1 MGVFT
6 TKSAPTV
13 SLSEVHGS
21 VAVPTAASNVKFC
34 KRLFAF
40 GGPAYLVSVGYMD
53 PGNWATDLQAGASF
67 GYALIWVLV
76 MSNMMALLLQTLS
89 ARLGIVA
96 GRDLAQ
102 ACRDFYP
109 KPVAL
114 ALWVLCEIAIIA
126 CDLAEVLGTA
136 LGIYLLFG
144 IPLGWGVLITALDV
158 FVLLTLQRF
167 GMKKLEMFIISL
179 VVLVGGCFL
188 VEMFLAKP
196 SIPDM
201 AMGLIPSLPMDA
213 LYVAI
218 GIIGATVMPHNL
230 YLHSALVQTRQF
242 EQTTIGKKLA
252 CKFNFIDSFIALNG
266 AFFINAAILILASA
280 VFFTRG
286 VQVTEIEQAHELLSP
301 LLGTT
306 MAGILFAVALLASGQ
321 SSTITGTLAGQI
333 VMEGFIKI
341 RLRPAVRRMITRSL
355 AIIPASIVIWTF
367 GASSTID
374 LLILSQV
381 VLSMQLSF
389 AIIPLIHFTSD
400 KEIMGEFANKLW
412 VKVCAWVTAAIV
424 LSLNLKLLFD
434 KELEALSGTG
444 AAQTIGYIALP
455 FLVGLVFLLFYILL
469 KPFIAKNTFARNLET
484 ASPNYPKVEG
494 TISSDSTTKY
504 ARIGVAIEG
513 SQADKQLIEKA
524 FSFANQ
530 NSELILIH
538 VISTASGFFNK
549 EQSLD
554 SESRAGEQYLDEL
567 RKTINVPDT
576 LIIKTVLGYG
586 SAPHEVI
593 RISQEEQIEMLVM
606 GSHGHRGLSDVLYGT
621 TVSPVRHALTIPIF
635 IVQ

>member
-1 MGVFT
+1 MGLFT
-6 TKSAPTV
+6 SRTAPSV
-13 SLSEVHGS
+13 SLAEVHGT
-21 VAVPTAASNVKFC
+21 VAVPKAASEVKFW

-102 ACRDFYP
+102 ACRDYYP
-109 KPVAL
+109 KPIAM

-167 GMKKLEMFIISL
+167 GMKKLELFIISL
-179 VVLVGGCFL
+179 VVLIGGCFV

-201 AMGLIPSLPMDA
+201 ATGLIPSLPHGA

-266 AFFINAAILILASA
+266 AFFINAGILILSSA
-280 VFFTRG
+280 VFFSNG
-286 VQVTEIEQAHELLSP
+286 IEVTEIEQAHELLSP
-301 LLGTT
+301 LLGTAL
-306 MAGILFAVALLASGQ
+306 AGILFAVALLASGQ
-321 SSTITGTLAGQI
+321 SSTLTGTLAGQI
-333 VMEGFIKI
+333 VMEGFVRF

-355 AIIPASIVIWTF
+355 AIIPAAIVIWTY
-367 GASSTID
+367 GEESTID

-381 VLSMQLSF
+381 ILSMQLSF

-400 KEIMGEFANKLW
+400 KQIMGEFANKLW
-412 VKVCAWVTAAIV
+412 VNVLAWLTAAIV
-424 LSLNLKLLFD
+424 LSLNIKLLYD
-434 KELEALSGTG
+434 KELEALASSGTT
-444 AAQTIGYIALP
+444 QTIGYIALP
-455 FLVGLVFLLFYILL
+455 FLVGLVVLLLYILL
-469 KPFIAKNTFARNLET
+469 KPVFVKNSFMRHVTKPVI
-484 ASPNYPKVEG
+484 SYPNIQG
-494 TISSDSTTKY
+494 TTVSRADSKY
-504 ARIGVAIEG
+504 ERVGVAIEG
-513 SQADKQLIEKA
+513 SVNDIAIIEKA
-524 FSFANQ
+524 LSFADTNA
-530 NSELILIH
+530 EVVLIH
-538 VISTASGFFNK
+538 VIGTASGFFNK
-549 EQSLD
+549 EQSRD
-554 SESRAGEQYLDEL
+554 TESLAGENYLKEL
-567 RKTINVPDT
+567 QHTANYLHPVRVS
-576 LIIKTVLGYG
+576 TVLGYG
-586 SAPHEVI
+586 SAPNELI
-593 RISQEEQIEMLVM
+593 RIAEEKNIEILVM

-621 TVSPVRHALTIPIF
+621 TVSPVRHALNIPIF

>member
-6 TKSAPTV
+6 NKSAPTV

-21 VAVPTAASNVKFC
+21 VAVPTTASNVKFW

-109 KPVAL
+109 KPIAL

-144 IPLGWGVLITALDV
+144 IPLGIGVLITALDV

-167 GMKKLEMFIISL
+167 GMKKLELFIISL

-196 SIPDM
+196 SVPDM
-201 AMGLIPSLPMDA
+201 ALGLIPSLPKNA

-242 EQTTIGKKLA
+242 EQTSIGKKLA

-286 VQVTEIEQAHELLSP
+286 VQVTEIVQAHELLTP
-301 LLGTT
+301 LLGT
-306 MAGILFAVALLASGQ
+306 ALGGILFAVALLASGQ

-333 VMEGFIKI
+333 VMEGFVRI

-355 AIIPASIVIWTF
+355 AIIPAALVIWTF
-367 GASSTID
+367 GESSTID

-381 VLSMQLSF
+381 ILSMQLSF

-400 KEIMGEFANKLW
+400 REIMGEFANKLW
-412 VKVCAWVTAAIV
+412 VKVCAWLTATIV
-424 LSLNLKLLFD
+424 LSLNIKLLFD
-434 KELEALSGTG
+434 QELEALSGEGTT
-444 AAQTIGYIALP
+444 QTIGYIALP
-455 FLVGLVFLLFYILL
+455 FLIGLIFLMFYILL
-469 KPFIAKNTFARNLET
+469 KPFFVKGSFTRHMLTPEL
-484 ASPNYPKVEG
+484 SYPNVEG
-494 TISSDSTTKY
+494 VISADVSTKY
-504 ARIGVAIEG
+504 VRIGVAIEG
-513 SQADKQLIEKA
+513 AVTDKQLIEKA
-524 FSFANQ
+524 FSFADL
-530 NSELILIH
+530 SAEIVLVHI
-538 VISTASGFFNK
+538 ISTASGFFNK

-554 SESRAGEQYLDEL
+554 SESRAGALYLEQLS
-567 RKTINVPDT
+567 KTINAPPS
-576 LIIKTVLGYG
+576 IRIKTVLGYG
-586 SAPHEVI
+586 SAPDELI
-593 RISQEEQIEMLVM
+593 RIALESKFDMLVM

-621 TVSPVRHALTIPIF
+621 TVSPVRHALNIPIF

>member
-1 MGVFT
+1 
-6 TKSAPTV
+6 
-13 SLSEVHGS
+13 
-21 VAVPTAASNVKFC
+21 
-34 KRLFAF
+34 
-40 GGPAYLVSVGYMD
+40 
-53 PGNWATDLQAGASF
+53 
-67 GYALIWVLV
+67 
-76 MSNMMALLLQTLS
+76 
-89 ARLGIVA
+89 
-96 GRDLAQ
+96 
-102 ACRDFYP
+102 
-109 KPVAL
+109 
-114 ALWVLCEIAIIA
+114 
-126 CDLAEVLGTA
+126 
-136 LGIYLLFG
+136 
-144 IPLGWGVLITALDV
+144 
-158 FVLLTLQRF
+158 
-167 GMKKLEMFIISL
+167 
-179 VVLVGGCFL
+179 
-188 VEMFLAKP
+188 
-196 SIPDM
+196 
-201 AMGLIPSLPMDA
+201 
-213 LYVAI
+213 
-218 GIIGATVMPHNL
+218 
-230 YLHSALVQTRQF
+230 
-242 EQTTIGKKLA
+242 
-252 CKFNFIDSFIALNG
+252 
-266 AFFINAAILILASA
+266 
-280 VFFTRG
+280 
-286 VQVTEIEQAHELLSP
+286 
-301 LLGTT
+301 
-306 MAGILFAVALLASGQ
+306 
-321 SSTITGTLAGQI
+321 
-333 VMEGFIKI
+333 
-341 RLRPAVRRMITRSL
+341 
-355 AIIPASIVIWTF
+355 
-367 GASSTID
+367 
-374 LLILSQV
+374 
-381 VLSMQLSF
+381 MQLSF

-469 KPFIAKNTFARNLET
+469 KPFIAKNTFARNHET

-554 SESRAGEQYLDEL
+554 SESR
-567 RKTINVPDT
+567 KTINVPDT

>member
-6 TKSAPTV
+6 TKSAPNV

-21 VAVPTAASNVKFC
+21 VAVPTAASNVKFW

-196 SIPDM
+196 SLPDM
-201 AMGLIPSLPMDA
+201 ALGLIPSLPMDA

-242 EQTTIGKKLA
+242 EQTTLGKKLA

-333 VMEGFIKI
+333 VMEGFVRI

-355 AIIPASIVIWTF
+355 AIIPASVVIWTF

-381 VLSMQLSF
+381 ILSMQLSF

-412 VKVCAWVTAAIV
+412 VKIGAWLTAAVV
-424 LSLNLKLLFD
+424 LSLNIKLLFD

-444 AAQTIGYIALP
+444 TMQTIGYIALP
-455 FLVGLVFLLFYILL
+455 FLVGLIVLLFYILL
-469 KPFIAKNTFARNLET
+469 KPFFSKNVFMKNLQGV
-484 ASPNYPKVEG
+484 APSYPKVEG
-494 TISSDSTTKY
+494 IIKTDTKMKY

-513 SQADKQLIEKA
+513 SPKDRELIEKA
-524 FSFANQ
+524 FTFAGMDA
-530 NSELILIH
+530 ELIL
-538 VISTASGFFNK
+538 V
-549 EQSLD
+549 
-554 SESRAGEQYLDEL
+554 
-567 RKTINVPDT
+567 
-576 LIIKTVLGYG
+576 
-586 SAPHEVI
+586 
-593 RISQEEQIEMLVM
+593 
-606 GSHGHRGLSDVLYGT
+606 
-621 TVSPVRHALTIPIF
+621 
-635 IVQ
+635 

>member
-1 MGVFT
+1 MGIFT

-13 SLSEVHGS
+13 SLSEVHNS
-21 VAVPTAASNVKFC
+21 VAVPTAASEVKFW

-109 KPVAL
+109 KPIAF
-114 ALWVLCEIAIIA
+114 ALWILCEIAIIA

-136 LGIYLLFG
+136 LGMYLLFD

-196 SIPDM
+196 SMPDM
-201 AMGLIPSLPMDA
+201 ALGLIPSLPAEA

-230 YLHSALVQTRQF
+230 YLHSALVQTRKF
-242 EQTTIGKKLA
+242 EQTAIGKKLA

-266 AFFINAAILILASA
+266 AFFINSAILILASA

-333 VMEGFIKI
+333 VMEGFVRI

-355 AIIPASIVIWTF
+355 AIIPAAIVIWTF
-367 GASSTID
+367 GESSTID

-381 VLSMQLSF
+381 ILSMQLSF

-400 KEIMGEFANKLW
+400 KHIMGEFANKMW
-412 VKVCAWVTAAIV
+412 VKVCAWITAAIV
-424 LSLNLKLLFD
+424 LSLNIKLLYD
-434 KELEALSGTG
+434 KEIEALASTG
-444 AAQTIGYIALP
+444 SVQTVGYIALP
-455 FLVGLVFLLFYILL
+455 FLIGLVMLLLYILL
-469 KPFIAKNTFARNLET
+469 KPFFTSNAFTHNLQHT
-484 ASPNYPKVEG
+484 SQSYPKIEGLIKVEN
-494 TISSDSTTKY
+494 TTSY

-513 SQADKQLIEKA
+513 TAKDKELIAKA
-524 FSFANQ
+524 FTFA
-530 NSELILIH
+530 SSDAEVILIH

-549 EQSLD
+549 DQSLD
-554 SESRAGEQYLDEL
+554 ADSRAGEVYIDEL
-567 RKTINVPDT
+567 RSSISAPEH
-576 LIIKTVLGYG
+576 IKVRAAIGYG
-586 SAPHEVI
+586 SAPVELI
-593 RISQEEQIEMLVM
+593 RISQELGIDILVM
-606 GSHGHRGLSDVLYGT
+606 GAHGHRGLSDVLFGT
-621 TVSPVRHALTIPIF
+621 TVSPVRHALNIPIF